1 MKKNIRLN
9 CLCCNNSR
17 LKEALN
23 LKKHSFADRFIPEN
37 LKKFKDPTY
46 PLILDMCP
54 KCKFFQL
61 RHVTNPTARYNEVKY
76 SYTSANSKFATDHWN
91 KYYNEASKKIYLNS
105 KKVLEIGSND
115 GYLSKI
121 FKNNNFSPVCVDA
134 SGFMTKIAKK
144 KGLVSENLLFNFK
157 NSVYLKK
164 KYGIQDVI
172 LANNVFNHSNNP
184 KDFLK
189 GVKNISS
196 NKSIFIFEQPYF
208 SKSIMDGKFDQIYH
222 EHVSYFTV
230 LNIFNLLKKSGFKII
245 SLSFNNYHGGSIRT
259 YAALKNNYSKNYDI
273 KKYIKNENKKGIY
286 NIKFFKKFLKE
297 IKLNKFKIKRKIL
310 NYKNNGFKIIGVG
323 AAAKANTILTF
334 YDLNNKLIDFITD
347 GSKFKIN
354 KYTPLTRLKIKKDN
368 ELKKYNKVLCIV
380 LAWNINNL
388 LKKKL
393 LKINKNI
400 KFIKIK

>member
-9 CLCCNNSR
+9 CLCCNNSK
-17 LKEALN
+17 LKEVLN
-23 LKKHSFADRFIPEN
+23 LNKHSFADRFISEN
-37 LKKFKDPTY
+37 FKKFKDPTY

-61 RHVTNPTARYNEVKY
+61 RYITNPTARYSEIEY
-76 SYTSANSKFATDHWN
+76 SYTSSNSKFATDHWN
-91 KYYNEASKKIYLNS
+91 KYYKDVCKKVYLKS

-134 SGFMTKIAKK
+134 SDFMTKISKK

-157 NSVYLKK
+157 NSIYLKK
-164 KYGIQDVI
+164 KYGLQDII

-196 NKSIFIFEQPYF
+196 NKSIFVFEQPYF
-208 SKSIMDGKFDQIYH
+208 SKSLTDGKFDQIYH
-222 EHVSYFTV
+222 EHISYFTV
-230 LNIFNLLKKSGFKII
+230 LNIFNLLKKLGFKII

-259 YAALKNNYSKNYDI
+259 YATLKNNNLK
-273 KKYIKNENKKGIY
+273 IY
-286 NIKFFKKFLKE
+286 NIKNHIKNEKKKDIYNLNFFKKFFKE
-297 IKLNKFKIKRKIL
+297 IKLNKIKIKKKIL
-310 NYKNNGFKIIGVG
+310 SFKNNGFKIIGVG

-368 ELKKYNKVLCIV
+368 ELKKYSKILCII
-380 LAWNINNL
+380 LAWNINSL

-400 KFIKIK
+400 KFMQIK